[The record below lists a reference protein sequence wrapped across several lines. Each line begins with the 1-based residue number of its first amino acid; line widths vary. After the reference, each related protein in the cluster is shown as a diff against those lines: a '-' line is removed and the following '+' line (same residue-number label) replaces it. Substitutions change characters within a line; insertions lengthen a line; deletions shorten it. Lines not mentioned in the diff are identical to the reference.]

1 MLDLNSPFEIIKAK
15 SSLFL
20 AFIKSHVFVLQA
32 DIYLYTLITYLA
44 NLTSTMSHNHDFK
57 FSNEILMYH
66 VQKKKKNEL
75 VLESVTF
82 SQQSDLK
89 NILKRK
95 SLEKA
100 LLKVFFPL

>member
-20 AFIKSHVFVLQA
+20 AFIKSHLFVLQA

-44 NLTSTMSHNHDFK
+44 NLTSTMSHNHDF
-57 FSNEILMYH
+57 NLCNAILQYH
-66 VQKKKKNEL
+66 VQKNEL

-82 SQQSDLK
+82 SQQSD
-89 NILKRK
+89 
-95 SLEKA
+95 
-100 LLKVFFPL
+100 

>member
-1 MLDLNSPFEIIKAK
+1 
-15 SSLFL
+15 
-20 AFIKSHVFVLQA
+20 
-32 DIYLYTLITYLA
+32 
-44 NLTSTMSHNHDFK
+44 MS
-57 FSNEILMYH
+57 
-66 VQKKKKNEL
+66 KKNEL

-100 LLKVFFPL
+100 QLKVFFPL